1 MFKQENTKKRSRKRY
16 IAIRNVTLLGV
27 VGNILMTILKLAFG
41 IYGRSQALVADG
53 LHSLSDLISDGI
65 VLVAAKF
72 GSLDADADHPYGHA
86 RFETLATVALGVLLL
101 LVAGGMLIDAV
112 LRLLNPELLWHP
124 TSITLVIATLSI
136 FIKEALYRYTI
147 YIGKQVRSQILEANA
162 WHHRSDAISSV
173 IVLVGVIGSMLG
185 IFWLDAAAAI
195 GVSFM
200 IAYIGWSLG
209 WGAIRDL
216 VDTGLDK
223 KQLNKIRNIIQLVD
237 GVRTLHELR
246 TRKMGEDALV
256 DVHILVNPCIT
267 VSEGHQIGEV
277 VRTSLINEVKEI
289 TDVLVHIDPE
299 NDKNSQPN
307 LSLPLRHEITVRL
320 QKCWQSLE
328 IPDAIKQ
335 ISLHYLSGK
344 LILDVYLPL
353 RVAQNKKTARALSR
367 CFSKFA
373 TNEPYIHTINIYYC

>member
-1 MFKQENTKKRSRKRY
+1 MFKQENTKKTSRKRY

-27 VGNILMTILKLAFG
+27 VGNVLMTIVKLVFG

-101 LVAGGMLIDAV
+101 LVAGGMLIDTG
-112 LRLLNPELLWHP
+112 LRLLNPEFLWHP
-124 TSITLVIATLSI
+124 TGITLVIVILSI
-136 FIKEALYRYTI
+136 LIKEALYRYTI
-147 YIGKQVRSQILEANA
+147 HVAKQVRSLILEANA

-173 IVLVGVIGSMLG
+173 IVLVGVVGSMLG
-185 IFWLDAAAAI
+185 IFWLDAVAAI

-200 IAYIGWSLG
+200 IAHIGWSLG
-209 WGAIRDL
+209 WGAVRDL

-223 KQLNKIRNIIQLVD
+223 KKLNKIRNIIQLVD

-246 TRKMGEDALV
+246 TRRMGEDALV
-256 DVHILVNPCIT
+256 DVHILVNPCIS

-277 VRTSLINEVKEI
+277 VRTSLINEVKEV
-289 TDVLVHIDPE
+289 TEVLVHIDPE

-320 QKCWQSLE
+320 QKCWQSLDM
-328 IPDAIKQ
+328 PDAIKQ

-344 LILDVYLPL
+344 LTVDVYLPL
-353 RVAQNKKTARALSR
+353 RVAQNKKSTRALSR

-373 TNEPYIHTINIYYC
+373 TSEPYVHTINIYYC